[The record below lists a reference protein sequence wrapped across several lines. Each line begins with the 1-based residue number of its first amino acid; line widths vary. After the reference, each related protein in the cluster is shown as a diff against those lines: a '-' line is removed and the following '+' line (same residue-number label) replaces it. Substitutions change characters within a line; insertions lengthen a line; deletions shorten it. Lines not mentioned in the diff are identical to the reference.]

1 MQCRFCAI
9 LEAPA
14 GRILREGKYVFAILS
29 DPRLMKGHVLVI
41 PKRHTEKL
49 SELSAEERG
58 ELMDE
63 VISIEEKLLTK
74 ASGVDL
80 VQNYRPFIPE
90 NDLKVDH
97 LHMHLRPR
105 ELNDAIYEK
114 VQIYERGIFTP
125 LIEAEIQEY
134 RSLLA
139 D

>member
-9 LEAPA
+9 LGAPA

-63 VISIEEKLLTK
+63 VISIEERLLTK

-114 VQIYERGIFTP
+114 VQIYERGIFAP